1 VTWIPTE
8 SEKDAAG
15 RLLADLLQVP
25 EDEQLDVLA
34 LLANLW
40 CYHQNVKHGRHLERA
55 G

>member
-8 SEKDAAG
+8 SEKDAAC
-15 RLLADLLQVP
+15 RLLAGLLQAP

-40 CYHQNVKHGRHLERA
+40 CCHQNVKRGRRLERA